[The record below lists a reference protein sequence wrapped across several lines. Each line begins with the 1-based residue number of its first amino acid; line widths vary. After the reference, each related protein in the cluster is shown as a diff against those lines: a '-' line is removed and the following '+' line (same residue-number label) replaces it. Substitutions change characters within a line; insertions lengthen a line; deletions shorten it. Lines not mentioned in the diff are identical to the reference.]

1 MAVYYVGFP
10 LLLMAA
16 IFDTTLMTLFRFW
29 GGGPNLVLM
38 IIVSWALLVDLRE
51 SLPWAVMGGIFRDL
65 LSLVPTGTSAL
76 IFVLIVVA
84 IDWLIPKLGWRNLVV
99 PPLVIVAV
107 TVVYD
112 LFVLSVLFIAGRPIF
127 DILGFFYVIVPG
139 LIENAAMVLVIYRT
153 LGGLNAFLRPTSR
166 VSLLE

>member
-16 IFDTTLMTLFRFW
+16 VFDTTLMTLFRFW

-38 IIVSWALLVDLRE
+38 IVVSWALLADLRE
-51 SLPWAVMGGIFRDL
+51 SLPWAVMGGLFRDL

-76 IFVLIVVA
+76 AFVLIVVA
-84 IDWLIPKLGWRNLVV
+84 IDWLIPKLSWRNILV
-99 PPLVIVAV
+99 PPLVIIA
-107 TVVYD
+107 TTIAYD
-112 LFVLSVLFIAGRPIF
+112 VMILSVLFIFGRPIF
-127 DILGFFYVIVPG
+127 DVLGFFYVIVPG
-139 LIENAAMVLVIYRT
+139 LFENTVMVLAVYRT
-153 LGGLNAFLRPTSR
+153 IGGLNAFLRPPSR